1 MAREAGETEREET
14 QKVRAGKGKLGSRSR
29 AWGVGGSSTDVR
41 DKGPDE
47 KGWGRG
53 PRAEDACRDG

>member
-1 MAREAGETEREET
+1 MAGEAGETEREET
-14 QKVRAGKGKLGSRSR
+14 QKVRAGKGKLGSR
-29 AWGVGGSSTDVR
+29 AGGSSTEVR